1 MKGDVMRRKNGFT
14 LVELLVV
21 IGIIAALIAMLLPA
35 LNKAR
40 EAAKKVA
47 CASNLRQVGMAM
59 QMYGNDY
66 KGWLPPQYTTDGSGN
81 LKPVFSPG
89 NYVDAQGMGL
99 LLASPYGW
107 GSVKYLPNADALF
120 CPADQLS
127 IDEGRSNEGHG
138 FVGGV
143 YMSYWYFFCSADGDG
158 YAPYVPLAR
167 YKYGKQYEGRSTAQT
182 AIMTDRGHLYPYLP
196 VSDYQDRYF
205 PHPDGWN
212 TLYLDGHVTFALKS
226 KVKYVS
232 GGGDVWVQFLT
243 QLDSY

>member
-1 MKGDVMRRKNGFT
+1 
-14 LVELLVV
+14 
-21 IGIIAALIAMLLPA
+21 MLLPA

-40 EAAKKVA
+40 EAAKKVS
-47 CASNLRQVGMAM
+47 CESNMRQVGMAL

-66 KGWLPPQYTTDGSGN
+66 KGWLPPQYRLDGAGN
-81 LKPVFSPG
+81 LVPTISPG
-89 NYVDAQGMGL
+89 NYVYNQGLGL
-99 LLASPYGW
+99 VVPQPYGW
-107 GSVKYLPNADALF
+107 GTVKYLPNADVLF
-120 CPADQLS
+120 CPADTLS
-127 IDEGRSNEGHG
+127 IQEGRSNEGHG
-138 FVGGV
+138 FVSGV
-143 YMSYWYFFCSADGDG
+143 YMSYWYFFCSADGAG

-167 YKYGKQYEGRSTAQT
+167 YKYGKQYEGRSAAQT
-182 AIMTDRGHLYPYLP
+182 AILTDRGHLYPYASFP
-196 VSDYQDRYF
+196 DNYF